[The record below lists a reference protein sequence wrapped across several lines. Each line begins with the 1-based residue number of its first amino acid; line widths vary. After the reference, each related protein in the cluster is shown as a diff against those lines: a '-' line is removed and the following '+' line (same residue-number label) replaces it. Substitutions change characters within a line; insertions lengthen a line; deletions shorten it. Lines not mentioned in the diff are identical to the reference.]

1 MRTYM
6 PRLADDLLQMAL
18 RAAGAVLIEG
28 PKWSGKTRT
37 AQQAAKSVLMLQ
49 DPDKQKSYLQT
60 AAIKPTLLLE
70 GKTPRLL
77 DEWQMAPVLWD
88 AVRFVVDQRDRTGQ
102 FILTGSAVPV
112 NHVTAHTGT
121 GRISRLRM
129 RPMSLFESGD
139 SSGTVS
145 LRTLFDG
152 DTEIEAISSISI
164 EQLAFLLIRGG
175 WPASI
180 GADDAIAQK
189 RANDYVDS
197 VINLDVSRV
206 DDIEKDPGKMRALMR
221 SLARNVATEATMQTL
236 MLDMETEDE
245 SISMPTV
252 SKYIQALKKI
262 FVIEDM
268 PAWNPSIRS
277 KTPLRTSPKR
287 HFTDPSIATA
297 VMGLSSKRLLQDFN
311 TFGYLFESLCV
322 RDLRIYADV
331 LDGAVYHYR
340 DKTGLES
347 DAVLVLRD
355 GSWAAIEVK
364 MGAHEFDAAAETLK
378 KFVNRV
384 DTRKMNEPSFLMIL
398 SATEFAYRRKD
409 GVYVVPIGCLK
420 P

>member
-1 MRTYM
+1 MKTYI

-37 AQQAAKSVLMLQ
+37 AQQTAKSVLMLQ

-88 AVRFVVDQRDRTGQ
+88 AVRFIVDQRDRTGQ

-164 EQLAFLLIRGG
+164 EHLAFLLIRGG

-252 SKYIQALKKI
+252 SQYIQALKKI

-297 VMGLSSKRLLQDFN
+297 VMGLSAKRLLQDFN
-311 TFGYLFESLCV
+311 TFGYLFESLCI
-322 RDLRIYADV
+322 RDLRI
-331 LDGAVYHYR
+331 
-340 DKTGLES
+340 
-347 DAVLVLRD
+347 
-355 GSWAAIEVK
+355 
-364 MGAHEFDAAAETLK
+364 
-378 KFVNRV
+378 
-384 DTRKMNEPSFLMIL
+384 
-398 SATEFAYRRKD
+398 
-409 GVYVVPIGCLK
+409 
-420 P
+420 